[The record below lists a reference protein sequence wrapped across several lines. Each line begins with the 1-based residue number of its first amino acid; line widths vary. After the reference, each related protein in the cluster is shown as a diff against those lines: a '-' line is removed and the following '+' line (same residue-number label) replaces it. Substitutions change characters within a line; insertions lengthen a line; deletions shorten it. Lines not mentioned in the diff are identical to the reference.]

1 MARKMKDSGIEWIGE
16 IPEGWEVVQLKRFA
30 EVHNGREIDV
40 EVDSTDSSAV
50 GVYGSGG
57 VLNTPIVHNTVE
69 KLFFLGEKE
78 LSASPCMLK
87 DNYGQ

>member
-1 MARKMKDSGIEWIGE
+1 MDRE

-30 EVHNGREIDV
+30 EVPILLPLEYMALV
-40 EVDSTDSSAV
+40 EF
-50 GVYGSGG
+50 
-57 VLNTPIVHNTVE
+57 LNTPIVHNTVE

-78 LSASPCMLK
+78 LSANPCMLK